1 MFTRRI
7 GTFHQNCRRTGYTS
21 VLIQLS
27 SAVLY
32 SIFTAIN
39 CFISLRWLGNVLQ
52 RSVHYLRTMC
62 RHLELNG
69 RNRQKKSQETAQK
82 LKILKEKA
90 NGVIV
95 RLYDEMEQSLV
106 NICAEVRKKDARANT
121 SILFPSIL
129 FLTNMM
135 GYRFS
140 PCLTPLNL

>member
-1 MFTRRI
+1 MPE
-7 GTFHQNCRRTGYTS
+7 TFS
-21 VLIQLS
+21 P
-27 SAVLY
+27 LY
-32 SIFTAIN
+32 FP
-39 CFISLRWLGNVLQ
+39 RWLGNVLQ

-106 NICAEVRKKDARANT
+106 NICAEVRRNDAIADSST
-121 SILFPSIL
+121 V
-129 FLTNMM
+129 FLK
-135 GYRFS
+135 YFS
-140 PCLTPLNL
+140 YEHDGI